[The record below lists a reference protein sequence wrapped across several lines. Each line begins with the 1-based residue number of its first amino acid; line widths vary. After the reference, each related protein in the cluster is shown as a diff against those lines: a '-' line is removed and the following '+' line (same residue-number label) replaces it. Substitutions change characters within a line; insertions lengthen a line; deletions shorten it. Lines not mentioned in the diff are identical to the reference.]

1 LGDFQGRL
9 SLLSSA
15 AIHLNELKNHVE
27 QRMNFNNEIRFV
39 NLRCISTAVEP
50 TAAQSSLLGATGLI

>member
-1 LGDFQGRL
+1 MND
-9 SLLSSA
+9 
-15 AIHLNELKNHVE
+15 LKNFFE

-50 TAAQSSLLGATGLI
+50 TAAQSSLSGATGLI